1 MRLFDMKLAHRF
13 AVLMGIIIAGFALYG
28 SWSFYVLNRVKVN
41 GPIYEQV
48 VQGKDLIADILPPPE
63 YIIESYLVALQAT
76 SAPPAERAPLIDNLR
91 ALKKDYDTR
100 HDYWTGQPLDA
111 ETKDMLVKGADK
123 PAQAF
128 YQVAFAQ
135 LVPALEKNDTAAAE
149 AAMALMKQ
157 HYAQHRSA
165 INALVERATKLN
177 ADDEAGAR
185 AEIASS
191 SAIMLAILLASVG
204 LAAAV
209 SYALARSLIG
219 QMGGEPGDA
228 AAIASSIAAGNLGIS
243 IRVAGR
249 DQGSLLAAM
258 KTMQGGLV
266 DIVGQIRSGTGT
278 IASASAQIASGN
290 QDLSARTEAQA
301 SALEQTTSSIE
312 ALAQAVKHNAG
323 NARQAQQLALSAS
336 DVALRGGAVVSQ
348 VVDTMGAI
356 NDSSKK
362 IVDIIGVID
371 GIAFQTN
378 ILALN
383 AAVEAARAGEQGR
396 GFAVVASEVRN
407 LAQRASAA
415 AKEIKHLIDDSVH
428 SVDTGAQL
436 VSQAG
441 ITMQE
446 VVDSVRHVTDLIS
459 DISAASQE
467 QTDGIAQISDA
478 IRQLDGVTQQNA
490 ALVEEAAAAAL
501 SMQDQ
506 AQHLSQAVSIF
517 KLSAAETALPAP
529 RSMSRLALPG

>member
-1 MRLFDMKLAHRF
+1 MRFFDMKLAHRF
-13 AVLMGIIIAGFALYG
+13 AILMGIIIVGFASYG
-28 SWSFYVLNRVKVN
+28 SWSFHVLIHVKVN
-41 GPIYEQV
+41 GPIYDRV
-48 VQGKDLIADILPPPE
+48 VQGKDLIAEILPPPE
-63 YIIESYLVALQAT
+63 YIIESYLVALQAM
-76 SAPPAERAPLIDNLR
+76 SASPAERGPMIDNLKL
-91 ALKKDYDTR
+91 LKKDYDTR
-100 HDYWTGQPLDA
+100 HDFWAGQALDGD
-111 ETKDMLVKGADK
+111 TKDLLLKGADK

-128 YQVAFAQ
+128 YHVAFTQ
-135 LVPALEKNDTAAAE
+135 LVPALEKDDAAAAD
-149 AAMALMKQ
+149 AALGLMKH
-157 HYAQHRSA
+157 HYALHRVA
-165 INALVERATKLN
+165 INQLVERATKLN
-177 ADDEAGAR
+177 AQDEADAK
-185 AEIASS
+185 EKIASA
-191 SAIMLAILLASVG
+191 SAIMLGILLASVG

-209 SYALARSLIG
+209 SYGLARSLMG
-219 QMGGEPGDA
+219 QLGGEPSDA
-228 AAIASSIAAGNLGIS
+228 ADIAASIAAGNLGIN
-243 IRVAGR
+243 IGIAPR
-249 DQGSLLAAM
+249 DQGSLLVAM
-258 KTMQGGLV
+258 KTMQQGLIS
-266 DIVGQIRSGTGT
+266 IVGQIRSGTGT
-278 IASASAQIASGN
+278 IASASAQIAAGN

-336 DVALRGGAVVSQ
+336 DVALRGGDVVSQ

-356 NDSSKK
+356 NNSSKK

-407 LAQRASAA
+407 LAQRSSAA
-415 AKEIKHLIDDSVH
+415 AKEIKDLIDDSVQ
-428 SVDTGAQL
+428 SVDAGAQL
-436 VSQAG
+436 VNQAG
-441 ITMQE
+441 ATMTE
-446 VVDSVRHVTDLIS
+446 VVDSVRRVTDIIS

-490 ALVEEAAAAAL
+490 ALAEEAAAAAL

-517 KLSAAETALPAP
+517 KLSAADAALPAP
-529 RSMSRLALPG
+529 VSRLALPG